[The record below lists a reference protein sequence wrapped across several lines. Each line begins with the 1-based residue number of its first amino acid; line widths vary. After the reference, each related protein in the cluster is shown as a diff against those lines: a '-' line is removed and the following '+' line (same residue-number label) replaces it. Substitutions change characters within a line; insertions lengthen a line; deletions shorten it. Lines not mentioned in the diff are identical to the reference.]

1 MEYLKEYDQ
10 KPIEATKA
18 LGGGIP
24 GFTGIFKKTK
34 QINRMEKKGGIGL
47 NVPAFFVFTKGGF
60 HKLRRQE
67 EVGRYPKN
75 LTFCQLLYGRKCQ
88 LRGVGGQKKPESL

>member
-24 GFTGIFKKTK
+24 GFTGISFKET
-34 QINRMEKKGGIGL
+34 NRMKKREKGGMGL
-47 NVPAFFVFTKGGF
+47 NVPAFFAFTQRGF
-60 HKLRRQE
+60 HKLRKQE
-67 EVGRYPKN
+67 EVDRYPKN
-75 LTFCQLLYGRKCQ
+75 LTFC
-88 LRGVGGQKKPESL
+88 

>member
-24 GFTGIFKKTK
+24 GFTGILKKNT
-34 QINRMEKKGGIGL
+34 QINRMKKKEGMG
-47 NVPAFFVFTKGGF
+47 
-60 HKLRRQE
+60 
-67 EVGRYPKN
+67 
-75 LTFCQLLYGRKCQ
+75 
-88 LRGVGGQKKPESL
+88 